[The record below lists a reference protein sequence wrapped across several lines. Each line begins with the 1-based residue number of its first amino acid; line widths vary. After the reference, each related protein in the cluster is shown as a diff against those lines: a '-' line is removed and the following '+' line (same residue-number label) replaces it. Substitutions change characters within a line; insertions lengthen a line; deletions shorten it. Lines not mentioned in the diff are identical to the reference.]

1 MLQLYLIKSIDYL
14 QAIMESLE
22 YLLKGGFKPKRSFYI
37 AFGHDEEGQG
47 IDGAQEIAK
56 VFKARGVTF
65 EYLLDEG
72 MMIFKDQ
79 FYGVKDDVAVVG
91 VSEKGFLTVKVKAT
105 GTVGHSSMPETN
117 TAITRL
123 ARAVAKLTG
132 DAHPNLFGLGPER
145 TMIESFARHASY
157 PAKLVYSNLWLFSPI
172 LSRVFAS
179 RPSTNAL
186 VRTTSAVTII
196 NGGVKD
202 NILPSGAEAVVN
214 HRIHPMQ
221 SVREVFAYDMALIGD
236 EQVQVEVKG
245 DSNEPHPLSPY
256 DSDAFGYQTISRSLR
271 QVFADTIVI
280 PGVLVA
286 TTDTRW
292 YLPITKAVYR
302 FSPSVL
308 TEKDMGRFH
317 GNNERISVDNYM
329 KTVNFYHHIMLN
341 SDHSELAGGRPTKD
355 EL

>member
-1 MLQLYLIKSIDYL
+1 
-14 QAIMESLE
+14 MESLE
-22 YLLKGGFKPKRSFYI
+22 YLLKGGFKPRRSFYI

-47 IDGAQEIAK
+47 TDGAQEIAK
-56 VFKARGVTF
+56 VFKSRGITF

-79 FYGVKDDVAVVG
+79 FYGVKDNVAVVG
-91 VSEKGFLTVKVKAT
+91 VSEKGFLTVTVKAT
-105 GTVGHSSMPETN
+105 GSVGHSSMAPKD

-123 ARAVAKLTG
+123 ARAVAKMTG
-132 DAHPNLFGLGPER
+132 DSHPNLFGLGPER
-145 TMIESFARHASY
+145 TMIEAFARHASY

-179 RPSTNAL
+179 RPSSNAL
-186 VRTTSAVTII
+186 VRTTSAVTVI

-202 NILPSGAEAVVN
+202 NVLPSSAEAVVN

-221 SVREVFAYDMALIGD
+221 TVSEVLAFDRALVGD
-236 EQVQVEVKG
+236 EQVKVEVKG

-256 DSDAFGYQTISRSLR
+256 DANAFGYQTISRSLR

-280 PGVLVA
+280 PGVLIA

-292 YLPITKAVYR
+292 YLSMTKAVYR

-308 TEKDMGRFH
+308 TENDMSRFH

-341 SDHSELAGGRPTKD
+341 SDESELAGSRLTKD